1 MLVAV
6 ARKLDAFIVAQ
17 SKEAEEEGS
26 PQPQPCKIQLLGQ
39 MALFEADLG
48 LDLVATEDVDVK
60 ANYSHEVQK
69 EFERLL
75 QMKRLKLDP
84 VGHEAWMPKET
95 KYEAVF
101 KGRFVSLL
109 IAEPE
114 AVLISKALKAPEK
127 NKNLI
132 RAFIACGASDR
143 FFELAE
149 TYRVDLEQFQ

>member
-17 SKEAEEEGS
+17 SKQAEEEGL
-26 PQPQPCKIQLLGQ
+26 PQPRPCKIRLLGQ

-60 ANYSHEVQK
+60 ANYSHEVQQ

-75 QMKRLKLDP
+75 QMKGLKLDP
-84 VGHEAWMPKET
+84 VGYEAWMPKET
-95 KYEAVF
+95 KYKAVF
-101 KGRFVSLL
+101 DGRFVSFL

-132 RAFIACGASDR
+132 RAFIALGGSDR

-149 TYRVDLEQFQ
+149 TYKVDLEQFQ